1 MKSINKLFYVI
12 SLLMI
17 LSSCTFYSLKGT
29 IPVHIKNIYIQP
41 IKNNSIDQEIVDL
54 LDIQLNQLLI
64 NQNILEI
71 VEYDEA
77 HSKFEITIL
86 EVSDLPYT
94 INKNKEGQFD
104 TEVSEWK
111 LSVKVNVI
119 WLDFKKGETLFE
131 GNINEWGIYGNDL
144 DISTDGIDNDGDG
157 LIDSEDTDEI
167 GAPRNSARLIAVNKI
182 AEKILTKITSTW

>member
-17 LSSCTFYSLKGT
+17 LSSCAFYSLKGT

-54 LDIQLNQLLI
+54 LDNQLNQLLI

-77 HSKFEITIL
+77 HSKIEITIL

-94 INKNKEGQFD
+94 INKNEEGQFD

-111 LSVKVNVI
+111 LSVKVNVM

-167 GAPRNSARLIAVNKI
+167 GAPRNAARLIAVNKI

>member
-17 LSSCTFYSLKGT
+17 LTSCVFYSLKGT

-77 HSKFEITIL
+77 DSKIEITIL

-94 INKNKEGQFD
+94 INKNEEGQFD
-104 TEVSEWK
+104 TEVTEWK
-111 LSVKVNVI
+111 LSVKVNAI
-119 WLDFKKGETLFE
+119 WLDFKKGETLFD

-144 DISTDGIDNDGDG
+144 EISADGIDNDGDG
-157 LIDSEDTDEI
+157 LIDSEDSDEI

>member
-1 MKSINKLFYVI
+1 
-12 SLLMI
+12 MI

-29 IPVHIKNIYIQP
+29 IPIHIKNIYIQP

-54 LDIQLNQLLI
+54 LDNQLNQLLI

-77 HSKFEITIL
+77 HSKIEITIL
-86 EVSDLPYT
+86 EDSDLPYT
-94 INKNKEGQFD
+94 INKNEEGQFD

>member
-1 MKSINKLFYVI
+1 MKLINKLFYVI

-77 HSKFEITIL
+77 HSKIEITIL

-94 INKNKEGQFD
+94 INKNEEGQFD

-119 WLDFKKGETLFE
+119 WLDFKKGETLFD

>member
-17 LSSCTFYSLKGT
+17 LSSCVFYSLKGT

-54 LDIQLNQLLI
+54 LDNELNQLLI

-77 HSKFEITIL
+77 DSKIEITIL

-94 INKNKEGQFD
+94 INKNEEGQFD
-104 TEVSEWK
+104 TEVTEWK
-111 LSVKVNVI
+111 LSVKVNAI
-119 WLDFKKGETLFE
+119 WLDFKKGETLFD

-144 DISTDGIDNDGDG
+144 EISTDGIDNDGDG

>member
-77 HSKFEITIL
+77 HSKIEITIL

-94 INKNKEGQFD
+94 INKNEGGQFD

-119 WLDFKKGETLFE
+119 WLDFQKGETLFD